1 MRQAG
6 PHAGRG
12 DVPAGERSWRR
23 TSGGGANARGGG
35 AGGANTRGAGGAAT
49 AGASMRGAG
58 AAGASVRGAGRA
70 PSPDLPVLVRE
81 TVEPRWP
88 SFRLGLP
95 SLDGLTRRRGNG
107 LVRLLHVDGAPVVVA
122 ASGTTFAAR
131 AASEEAA
138 REGIARMRFASGID
152 DDLAEFHAMFRDDPL
167 LGRAI
172 RARPWLR
179 VRRNPDPFVSLAWAI
194 TEQLIEVV
202 RANAIQRRLI
212 AAHGPRYGSL
222 RDAPDAATVAG
233 LAPAEIDAC
242 GLAPK
247 RTLAL
252 RRAAR
257 EVAAGRVALARG
269 DAAQGGATSGAGD
282 GAAGGAHSGAAGG
295 APAAVAGA
303 ARVAGDRSRGD
314 VPVAPARLV
323 EDARAALVA
332 GPSGA
337 DFQRLL
343 AIPEIGTWTIEVLAL
358 NGLGRLDVVPAGDL
372 NYLKLVG
379 RLTTGNPRAVADED
393 EVRGFFSAYAPY
405 AGMAAQYLS
414 GPARTLP
421 SPRPAGTRWSAGSP
435 RTVAA

>member
-12 DVPAGERSWRR
+12 DVPAGERSRRR
-23 TSGGGANARGGG
+23 TS
-35 AGGANTRGAGGAAT
+35 
-49 AGASMRGAG
+49 
-58 AAGASVRGAGRA
+58 AAGANVRGAGSA
-70 PSPDLPVLVRE
+70 GAAPDLPVLVRE

-131 AASEEAA
+131 AATEEAA

-212 AAHGPRYGSL
+212 AAYGPRYGSL

-257 EVAAGRVALARG
+257 EVAAGRVALVRDETARG
-269 DAAQGGATSGAGD
+269 
-282 GAAGGAHSGAAGG
+282 GAASG
-295 APAAVAGA
+295 

-343 AIPEIGTWTIEVLAL
+343 AIPEIGTWTIEVLAS

-421 SPRPAGTRWSAGSP
+421 SPRPGGTRWSAGSP